1 LPARQML
8 LGNAFLLGKENFIVE
23 VCL

>member
-8 LGNAFLLGKENFIVE
+8 LGNAFLLGKENFIEE